1 MPVAPNSLLQAT
13 PAAKPQAPA
22 ANPPA
27 AAVEPRDKGA
37 GFAQVFA
44 SQGSKP
50 MAKADDTPSKTTR
63 DKPAD
68 ANAKPVDSNDKPAAS
83 KPAVADS
90 GNPLPAKPPAKSD
103 DSASSD
109 DDKPVDPALAQQPA
123 VDPVVDPAL
132 VAAVTPAAAPAPAPV
147 TEIPK

>member
-1 MPVAPNSLLQAT
+1 MPVAPNSLLQAA

-27 AAVEPRDKGA
+27 AAAEPRDKGP

-50 MAKADDTPSKTTR
+50 SAKADDNSAKPAR

-68 ANAKPVDSNDKPAAS
+68 ASAKPVAGNDKPVANNDKPAAGT
-83 KPAVADS
+83 PAVADS
-90 GNPLPAKPPAKSD
+90 GKPLPADPPAKLA

-109 DDKPVDPALAQQPA
+109 QTQPWRSSRRQTQWL
-123 VDPVVDPAL
+123 PRWL
-132 VAAVTPAAAPAPAPV
+132 
-147 TEIPK
+147 IRR